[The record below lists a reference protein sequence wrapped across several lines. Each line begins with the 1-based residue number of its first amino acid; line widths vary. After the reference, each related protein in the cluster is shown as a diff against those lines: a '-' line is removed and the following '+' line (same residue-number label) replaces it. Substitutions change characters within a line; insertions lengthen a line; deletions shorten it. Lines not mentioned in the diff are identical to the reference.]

1 MKIKVAVV
9 SLFLLFS
16 TVACQSSGIK
26 SGNADIKTTKDS
38 LSYAIGL
45 ELGQNLKR
53 QKVDVKLD
61 LLLNAL
67 SSGYNDTSWALSR
80 EQTRKIIVN
89 FQTSQYLAKQAE
101 KRKEGE
107 INLKNGKEFLAK
119 NKNNKGVHITKSGLQ
134 YKILKKGKG
143 ASPKDNAKV
152 TVNYTGSLLNG
163 NVFDSSKKRGKPAVF
178 LIGRV
183 IKGWTEA
190 LKLMKTGSKWK
201 VWIPANLA
209 YGSNGG
215 GGKIGPDETL
225 IFEIELLKFENQKP
239 NKNNGRKQSH
249 RTLKPLKK

>member
-1 MKIKVAVV
+1 MKIKIAVV
-9 SLFLLFS
+9 SLFILFS
-16 TVACQSSGIK
+16 TVACQSDGTNSGK
-26 SGNADIKTTKDS
+26 VDIKTKKDS

-61 LLLNAL
+61 LLLKAL
-67 SSGYNDTSWALSR
+67 SSGYNDTSWVLNR

-101 KRKEGE
+101 KRKQGE
-107 INLKNGKEFLAK
+107 INLKIGKEFLAK
-119 NKNNKGVHITKSGLQ
+119 NKNKKGVHTTKSGLQ

-152 TVNYTGSLLNG
+152 TVNYTGTLLNG

-178 LIGRV
+178 SINRV

-201 VWIPANLA
+201 VWIPTDLA
-209 YGSNGG
+209 YGANGG
-215 GGKIGPDETL
+215 GSKIGPDETL
-225 IFEIELLKFENQKP
+225 VFEIELFKFENQKP
-239 NKNNGRKQSH
+239 KKNNGKKQSH
-249 RTLKPLKK
+249 RTLNQLKK